1 MGEPLKNTCGACGQ
15 RQRASAEGKYTA
27 FVRLVITGMVVLGF
41 LAGLAAAQEQVSPP
55 DPAFVT
61 WLADLRKEALAIG
74 ISPETVERAL
84 TGIEPLP
91 VVVERDRTQAE
102 LVLPLDQYLARR
114 LTRKTINTAREMAA
128 RHKELLAKIGA
139 RYGVPSRFIV
149 AVWGLESN
157 FGQFTG
163 VRPTIAALATLAYD
177 QRRPA
182 YFRSELFDAL
192 RILDR
197 GDIDP
202 AGMKG
207 SWAGAMGQPQ
217 FMPSSYLKYAE
228 DFDQDGRRDIW
239 ASPADVF
246 ASIANYL
253 KAHGWVAAQTWGR
266 EVKVT
271 KEAAARIQEM
281 VTRRTSGCDAT
292 RQLTEP
298 LPLARWEEVGIR
310 LPGNKPLPK
319 ADMTASLLRAGSRQF
334 LVYGNYET
342 ILAYNCAHAYALSVA
357 LLADR
362 IAK

>member
-1 MGEPLKNTCGACGQ
+1 
-15 RQRASAEGKYTA
+15 
-27 FVRLVITGMVVLGF
+27 VLGC
-41 LAGLAAAQEQVSPP
+41 LAGLAAAQQPAP
-55 DPAFVT
+55 QPQPADPAFDA

-74 ISPETVERAL
+74 ITQATVDKAL
-84 TGIEPLP
+84 ANVEPLP

-102 LVLPLDQYLARR
+102 IVLPLDQYLARR
-114 LTRKTINTAREMAA
+114 LNRKAISTGREMAA
-128 RHKELLAKIGA
+128 RHKDLLAKIGA
-139 RYGVPSRFIV
+139 KYGVPPRFIV

-157 FGQFTG
+157 FGKFTG
-163 VRPTIAALATLAYD
+163 VRPTVAALATLAYD
-177 QRRPA
+177 QRRAA
-182 YFRSELFDAL
+182 YFRGELFEAL

-197 GDIDP
+197 GDIDFD
-202 AGMKG
+202 AMKG

-253 KAHGWVAAQTWGR
+253 QAHGWIASQTWGR

-271 KEAAARIQEM
+271 KDTAERIKKSASP
-281 VTRRTSGCDAT
+281 RTTGCDASH
-292 RQLTEP
+292 QMTEP
-298 LPLARWEEVGIR
+298 LPLAEWEKLGVR

-319 ADMTASLLRAGSRQF
+319 ADMTASLLVAGSRRF
-334 LVYGNYET
+334 LVYANYDT
-342 ILAYNCAHAYALSVA
+342 VLAYNCAHAYALSVG

-362 IAK
+362 IGQ